1 MKIGLYFGS
10 FNPIHHGHLII
21 AEHVINE
28 TELQQVWFVVS
39 PQNPFKQSNSLLNEY
54 HRLHLVKLA
63 IEGEN
68 NLRASD
74 IEFKLPKPSYTITTL
89 QYLEEKYPQHQFT
102 IILGSDSFLN
112 LDKWRN
118 AELIMDRYELFVYTR
133 AGFEVRT
140 DLPVKYKIL
149 DAPLLQISSTHIRK
163 LIKNGQSVRYLIPDT
178 VKEEIEKTSTAGK
191 SSDERI
197 EHIKVSMYW

>member
-1 MKIGLYFGS
+1 M
-10 FNPIHHGHLII
+10 
-21 AEHVINE
+21 
-28 TELQQVWFVVS
+28 
-39 PQNPFKQSNSLLNEY
+39 
-54 HRLHLVKLA
+54 A

-178 VKEEIEKTSTAGK
+178 VKEEIEKNHYY
-191 SSDERI
+191 R
-197 EHIKVSMYW
+197 

>member
-118 AELIMDRYELFVYTR
+118 AELIMDRYELFVFTR

-178 VKEEIEKTSTAGK
+178 VKEEIEKNHYY
-191 SSDERI
+191 R
-197 EHIKVSMYW
+197 